1 MFSFLVNY
9 IAIKIE
15 LRKSRVKM
23 ISMFPGPSV
32 TNINC
37 FYLALKTFFF
47 EGGAERSLC
56 KVKRIKEK
64 LVSLFCNS
72 LFSG

>member
-1 MFSFLVNY
+1 MFCFLVNY

-37 FYLALKTFFF
+37 FYLALKTCFFLVV
-47 EGGAERSLC
+47 GGSIAC
-56 KVKRIKEK
+56 VKLKE
-64 LVSLFCNS
+64 
-72 LFSG
+72 